1 VNRWLWG
8 AHSEPPGK
16 KPSGDAMKT
25 KVLLITVHG
34 GTGSKNVSGVYS
46 VRGNVEKGVGRLI
59 DQVGPVLAT
68 HDETVVGWVVVG

>member
-1 VNRWLWG
+1 MNRYPWG
-8 AHSEPPGK
+8 ARSGPLVL
-16 KPSGDAMKT
+16 SLGDAMKT

>member
-1 VNRWLWG
+1 VNRYPSG
-8 AHSEPPGK
+8 AHSGPLVL
-16 KPSGDAMKT
+16 SLGDAMKT